1 MKPRRWLV
9 FAICTSLFLISL
21 FYRASNAIIAPELSR
36 DLKLDPHDLG
46 LLGAAFFY
54 AFALIQL
61 PLGPILDRI
70 GAKTT
75 MIFLNLIGVCG
86 TVIFASSVNLAG
98 GVIGRALLGVGMAA
112 NLMGTLKLLTHW
124 FSPGKFASITG
135 LVLSLGTLGSLAAAT
150 PLALLVQSLGWRA
163 SFYALAG
170 LNILLTI
177 CLFMFVHDTPPHK
190 QTLVETSP
198 DRGTSLPLTESIKR
212 LFSSWS
218 FWAISFSIFLR
229 YGAFASIQALW
240 AGPFLIQY
248 LGLSHV
254 TAGNLLLMIS
264 IAFIIGSPT
273 GGMLSD
279 RVFGTRKW
287 IVFLAS
293 LITSAAVFALSL
305 WQGTYSLPLLGAIFF
320 VLGFFASFNPISY
333 AHIKELMP
341 EEMSGTAMA
350 GINFFTMMGA
360 GVFIHGLGSVIKQI
374 GGDLAGRGEAYTAA
388 FLICSAALL
397 ISAGL
402 YYTTRDSRILIKRGK
417 RKGSRS
423 RVHGSEVQGSPKS

>member
-1 MKPRRWLV
+1 MKLRRWII
-9 FAICTSLFLISL
+9 FGICTSLFLISL
-21 FYRASNAIIAPELSR
+21 FYRASSAIIAPELSR

-70 GAKTT
+70 GARTT

-112 NLMGTLKLLTHW
+112 NLMGTLKLLTHR
-124 FSPGKFASITG
+124 FSPGKFAFLTG
-135 LVLSLGTLGSLAAAT
+135 LVLSLGTLGSLAATT
-150 PLALLVQSLGWRA
+150 PLALMVESLGWRA

-177 CLFMFVHDTPPHK
+177 CLFIFVHDVPSHKRTLMERAPHAAA
-190 QTLVETSP
+190 
-198 DRGTSLPLTESIKR
+198 SLPMTASIKR
-212 LFSSWS
+212 LFSTWS

-229 YGAFASIQALW
+229 YGTFASIQALW

-279 RVFGTRKW
+279 RVFRTRKW
-287 IVFLAS
+287 IIIPAS
-293 LITSAAVFALSL
+293 LITAAVVFALSQ
-305 WQGTYSLPLLGAIFF
+305 WQGGFFLPLLGGCFF
-320 VLGFFASFNPISY
+320 MLGFFASFNPISY

-341 EEMSGTAMA
+341 EEMSGTAMT
-350 GINFFTMMGA
+350 GINFFTMIGA
-360 GVFIHGLGSVIKQI
+360 GIFIHGLGGVIKHVS
-374 GGDLAGRGEAYTAA
+374 GDLAGGGEAYATA

-397 ISAGL
+397 ASAAL
-402 YYTTRDSRILIKRGK
+402 YFTTRDSRILANPEMREDK
-417 RKGSRS
+417 
-423 RVHGSEVQGSPKS
+423 HGE

>member
-1 MKPRRWLV
+1 MKPRRWV
-9 FAICTSLFLISL
+9 IFAICTSLFLVSL

-75 MIFLNLIGVCG
+75 MIFLNLIGVLG
-86 TVIFASSVNLAG
+86 TLVFASAQGLTG
-98 GVIGRALLGVGMAA
+98 GVMGRALLGVGMAA

-124 FSPGKFASITG
+124 FSPRKFASLTG
-135 LVLSLGTLGSLAAAT
+135 LALSLGTLGSLAATT
-150 PLALLVQSLGWRA
+150 PLALLVEALGWRG
-163 SFYALAG
+163 SFFALAS
-170 LNILLTI
+170 LNLFLTI
-177 CLFMFVHDTPPHK
+177 CLFFFVQDRPSDR
-190 QTLVETSP
+190 QVDVEASP
-198 DRGTSLPLTESIKR
+198 DATASFPLAASIKR

-218 FWAISFSIFLR
+218 FWAISFSIFFR

-248 LGLSHV
+248 LGLSPV
-254 TAGNLLLMIS
+254 TAGNLLLIIS

-279 RVFGTRKW
+279 RVFRTRKW
-287 IVFLAS
+287 IVFIAS
-293 LITSAAVFALSL
+293 LITSAAVFALSR
-305 WQGTYSLPLLGAIFF
+305 WQGTSFLPLLGTLFF
-320 VLGFFASFNPISY
+320 ILGFFASFNPISY

-341 EEMSGTAMA
+341 EEMSGTAMT
-350 GINFFTMMGA
+350 GINFFTMIGA
-360 GVFIHGLGSVIKQI
+360 GIFIHGLGGVIKQV
-374 GGDLAGRGEAYTAA
+374 GGDAAGGGEAYGAA
-388 FLICSAALL
+388 FLICSVALFM
-397 ISAGL
+397 SAGL
-402 YYTTRDSRILIKRGK
+402 YFTTRDSRILIKRGK
-417 RKGSRS
+417 REDKL
-423 RVHGSEVQGSPKS
+423 HIAT